1 MKPKFPSAVHG
12 ACIYHLGLNIKRN
25 FKNDAVHPLFYT
37 AAKAYRV
44 REFER
49 LMHQIRLADIKIGKY
64 LEEAG
69 FQKWA
74 RSHFNGK
81 RYNIM
86 TTNIAECLNGVLRNA
101 RELPIMMLV
110 EYLRNLFQKWFYD
123 RRSAAANM
131 TTNLTTW
138 AEDVIQKS
146 HERSL
151 TYSVHA
157 INCYEY
163 NVGDGDKNGVVN
175 LHNKTCT
182 CRKFD
187 LDQLPCSH
195 ALAAARHR
203 SLSFYTLCSRYY
215 TSEALVAAYADSIYP
230 VGHEVDWNVPMEV
243 RNRAILPPIVQRT
256 RGRLKKNRILSAGE
270 DKVKRKCGRC
280 GEKGH
285 NRQKCHR
292 NIPLHP
298 PEPSSTNGPM

>member
-1 MKPKFPSAVHG
+1 M
-12 ACIYHLGLNIKRN
+12 
-25 FKNDAVHPLFYT
+25 DT
-37 AAKAYRV
+37 
-44 REFER
+44 
-49 LMHQIRLADIKIGKY
+49 KY
-64 LEEAG
+64 
-69 FQKWA
+69 
-74 RSHFNGK
+74 
-81 RYNIM
+81 
-86 TTNIAECLNGVLRNA
+86 
-101 RELPIMMLV
+101 
-110 EYLRNLFQKWFYD
+110 
-123 RRSAAANM
+123 
-131 TTNLTTW
+131 
-138 AEDVIQKS
+138 
-146 HERSL
+146 
-151 TYSVHA
+151 
-157 INCYEY
+157 
-163 NVGDGDKNGVVN
+163 GVVN

-187 LDQLPCSH
+187 LDQLHCSH
-195 ALAAARHR
+195 ALAAGRHR
-203 SLSFYTLCSRYY
+203 SLSLYTLCSRYY